1 MCFPYVSNFSYIFS
15 HTSRFHVFS
24 WKGVRGS
31 LGTATAGG
39 VASCLFLWACHWRKH
54 DRGTAKKGKKNHGIW
69 SINQVLEM
77 PNTLPAIAVIHGTR
91 TMFQQRLNANV
102 HYKNDKSMCS
112 KKNKCTW
119 TWVFKQIIDCV
130 PAKYHMFQ
138 QFWALCGRNALWF
151 FKPNTF
157 GLAYKTWFGTTTTKN
172 LKFYTA
178 AASGSFGDNAL
189 GKQYFCPKIAFK

>member
-1 MCFPYVSNFSYIFS
+1 M
-15 HTSRFHVFS
+15 
-24 WKGVRGS
+24 KRGS
-31 LGTATAGG
+31 RITWD
-39 VASCLFLWACHWRKH
+39 CDRWRCCVLPLSVSLPL
-54 DRGTAKKGKKNHGIW
+54 KKTRSWYCQEGKKNHGIW

-112 KKNKCTW
+112 KKKSNVLEPGCSNKLSI
-119 TWVFKQIIDCV
+119 VFQLSITCSNNFGHCV
-130 PAKYHMFQ
+130 EEMRCDFS
-138 QFWALCGRNALWF
+138 N
-151 FKPNTF
+151 PNTF

>member
-1 MCFPYVSNFSYIFS
+1 M
-15 HTSRFHVFS
+15 
-24 WKGVRGS
+24 KRGS
-31 LGTATAGG
+31 RITWD
-39 VASCLFLWACHWRKH
+39 CDRWRCCVLPLSVSLPL
-54 DRGTAKKGKKNHGIW
+54 KKTRSWYCQEGKKNHGIW

-112 KKNKCTW
+112 KKKIKCTW

-151 FKPNTF
+151 FKP
-157 GLAYKTWFGTTTTKN
+157 
-172 LKFYTA
+172 
-178 AASGSFGDNAL
+178 
-189 GKQYFCPKIAFK
+189 QYFWVSIQDMIWNHHHQELKILHSSGIWFIWWQCIGETIFLSENCIQIDVYP